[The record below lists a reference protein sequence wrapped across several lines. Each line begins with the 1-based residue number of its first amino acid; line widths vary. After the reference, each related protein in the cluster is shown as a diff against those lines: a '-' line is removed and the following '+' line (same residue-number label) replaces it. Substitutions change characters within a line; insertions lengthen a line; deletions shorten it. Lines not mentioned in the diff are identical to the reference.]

1 MKNSTKR
8 VLVVLFAVFCIAPLA
23 FAQAPAAA
31 PAAAPAT
38 TAAVPPPP
46 APNPIL
52 DADLAGTPVPSAD
65 AHAKGDPDGS
75 LTGNASDVTMSDP

>member
-46 APNPIL
+46 APKPIL
-52 DADLAGTPVPSAD
+52 DADWRVRQCRRQTRTPKAIR
-65 AHAKGDPDGS
+65 
-75 LTGNASDVTMSDP
+75 TGRSQVMPATSP

>member
-8 VLVVLFAVFCIAPLA
+8 LLVVLFAVLCIAPLA

-31 PAAAPAT
+31 PATAPAA

-46 APNPIL
+46 APKTIL
-52 DADLAGTPVPSAD
+52 DADGRLPYRRQTRTPKAIRMGRSQGMQATSP
-65 AHAKGDPDGS
+65 
-75 LTGNASDVTMSDP
+75 